1 MSELIVQDIAT
12 AQQKA
17 QTAAESAGAK
27 AIAVLHKDL
36 VVHDLES
43 RRLNRTRFRGTFDT
57 TSLDDFTAYT
67 KTRSQDERNVGET
80 IQGFISIKNGLSC
93 HVFFNLGTTVSPGH
107 ADDKAVLTMQ
117 PTPEYSHVVSNGPR
131 KMSQRDFV
139 AFVEDWRD
147 FITPIVVNDD
157 EEMSPLK
164 IPTTLAALRNMTV
177 ATVSESNSSVS
188 DVGQSTSSMD
198 DIRAKSLGTLPTHF
212 ILKTCG
218 YEGLDQREIVLRM
231 IISTDD
237 TKSAFT
243 LSPVGHATVIEQMA
257 QNFKSKI
264 VDGLG
269 DVGTFLIGS
278 FKP

>member
-1 MSELIVQDIAT
+1 MSELIVQDISEAQKNAKVSLETSGAFAT
-12 AQQKA
+12 VA
-17 QTAAESAGAK
+17 
-27 AIAVLHKDL
+27 LHKDL
-36 VVHDLES
+36 VVHDIES
-43 RRLNRTRFRGTFDT
+43 RRLNRVRFRGTFDT

-67 KTRSQDERNVGET
+67 KTRSQEPRNIGET

-93 HVFFNLGTTVSPGH
+93 HAFFNLGSSISAGH
-107 ADDKAVLTMQ
+107 ADDKAILTMQ
-117 PTPEYSHVVSNGPR
+117 PTPEYSHVVCNAPR

-147 FITPIVVNDD
+147 FITPIVVDD
-157 EEMSPLK
+157 EDKSEPLR
-164 IPTTLAALRNMTV
+164 IRATLNALRNMKIS
-177 ATVSESNSSVS
+177 ATSESNSSVS
-188 DVGQSTSSMD
+188 DVGQSTSSLD
-198 DIRAKSLGTLPTHF
+198 AIAAKSIDTLPTHF

-218 YEGLDQREIVLRM
+218 YEGLDQREIAMRL

-237 TKSAFT
+237 HKPAFT
-243 LSPVGHATVIEQMA
+243 LSPVGHATVIEEMA

>member
-1 MSELIVQDIAT
+1 MSELIVQDIA
-12 AQQKA
+12 KA
-17 QTAAESAGAK
+17 QDSAQAAIKNAGAV
-27 AIAVLHKDL
+27 AAVVLHKDL
-36 VVHDLES
+36 AVQDVES
-43 RRLNRTRFRGTFDT
+43 RGLNRTRFRGTFDT
-57 TSLDDFTAYT
+57 TSLDDFTDYT
-67 KTRSQDERNVGET
+67 KTRSQDARNVGDT
-80 IQGFISIKNGLSC
+80 IQGFINTKNGLSC
-93 HVFFNLGTTVSPGH
+93 HVFFNLGGPISPGH
-107 ADDKAVLTMQ
+107 ADDKAILTMQ
-117 PTPEYSHVVSNGPR
+117 PTPEYQHVVGMAPR

-147 FITPIVVNDD
+147 FITPIVVDD
-157 EEMSPLK
+157 EDESEPLR
-164 IPTTLAALRNMTV
+164 IRATLNALRNMKIS
-177 ATVSESNSSVS
+177 ATSESNSSVS
-188 DVGQSTSSMD
+188 DVGQSTSSLD
-198 DIRAKSLGTLPTHF
+198 AIAAKSIDTLPTHF

-218 YEGLDQREIVLRM
+218 YEGLDQREIAMRL

-237 TKSAFT
+237 HKPAFT